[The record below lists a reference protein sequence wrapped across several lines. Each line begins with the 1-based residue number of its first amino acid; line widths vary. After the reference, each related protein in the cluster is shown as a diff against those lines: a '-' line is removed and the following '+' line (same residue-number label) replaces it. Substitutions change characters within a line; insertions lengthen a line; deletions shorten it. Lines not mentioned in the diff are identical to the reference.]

1 MTKKTLKFNI
11 IRVNKKEFHMSQEL
25 IDLMSL
31 NIDQIVIFDKFNH
44 NNNNNNGSR
53 YFIGYQKGEIVKP
66 LCIILPQMSGYIKY
80 FENGGKNMSFLIK
93 DDEVWEKYEQ
103 IWDVIKNKLGIKF
116 HSEPVYE
123 YRYLKAK
130 VREFDG
136 VIKTNFLGNDVPKE
150 NMHYTCIA
158 CITIDSVMRMD
169 KKNYPQVY
177 LEECK
182 YEIKKIRKTQTS
194 RFINTE
200 LDLDSESDTESD
212 NDSDNDCDN
221 DSDNDSE

>member
-44 NNNNNNGSR
+44 NNNNNNNNGSR

-66 LCIILPQMSGYIKY
+66 LCIILPQMGGYIKY
-80 FENGGKNMSFLIK
+80 FEYWGMNISFLIK
-93 DDEVWEKYEQ
+93 DDDEVREKYKQ
-103 IWDVIKNKLGIKF
+103 IWHLIKNKLGIRF
-116 HSEPVYE
+116 HSLSVYDKK
-123 YRYLKAK
+123 YLKTK
-130 VREFDG
+130 VKEYDG
-136 VIKTNFLGNDVPKE
+136 VIKTIFLDNDVPKE
-150 NMHYTCIA
+150 NKNYTCMA

-182 YEIKKIRKTQTS
+182 YERK
-194 RFINTE
+194 
-200 LDLDSESDTESD
+200 
-212 NDSDNDCDN
+212 
-221 DSDNDSE
+221 